1 MWPAFIL
8 VNISSAG
15 VDYLKYQSHSG
26 RDERW
31 VSISTT
37 NHWTCQSRGPFSLTL
52 QFPLVQENIFH
63 FHKQI
68 IFLHAHIIPKQ
79 FNSIYGIIFKECAFV
94 FSNNYVLSS
103 CISLYNVKA
112 VSFLK
117 TVHCE
122 INISIRN
129 INDAKP
135 YITKKRENNVSLW
148 SSGSMCGFKIGWL
161 FTKKIFLSRTWW

>member
-1 MWPAFIL
+1 M
-8 VNISSAG
+8 
-15 VDYLKYQSHSG
+15 
-26 RDERW
+26 
-31 VSISTT
+31 SISTT

-94 FSNNYVLSS
+94 FSNNYMLSS

-161 FTKKIFLSRTWW
+161 FTKKIFLSRTWR